1 MYITLVLIFQLHM
14 LMLISVCQLGFVFGL
29 SMTNALLGFNYF
41 ARHKRKKE
49 IVEKAEFQRML
60 ARYLIFNDDIV
71 ELRLGGGGAEAARV
85 AAAFAPH
92 VDALQWSS
100 TMSARTFLQ
109 FDE

>member
-1 MYITLVLIFQLHM
+1 M
-14 LMLISVCQLGFVFGL
+14 LCMTAMCWWLTHILDPGHTSVHLAIDAPPGRLDVRVCSKTDILDDKVVQLG
-29 SMTNALLGFNYF
+29 
-41 ARHKRKKE
+41 
-49 IVEKAEFQRML
+49 
-60 ARYLIFNDDIV
+60 
-71 ELRLGGGGAEAARV
+71 LRSRGAEATSV